1 VKEKT
6 KSHTAREGRESQD
19 KTLMMNRLGIT
30 TKEYDEFHVGSGRGI
45 GIIRRCRTKKV
56 FGVVVECFSCG

>member
-1 VKEKT
+1 
-6 KSHTAREGRESQD
+6 
-19 KTLMMNRLGIT
+19 MMNRLGIT

-56 FGVVVECFSCG
+56 FGVVVECFS